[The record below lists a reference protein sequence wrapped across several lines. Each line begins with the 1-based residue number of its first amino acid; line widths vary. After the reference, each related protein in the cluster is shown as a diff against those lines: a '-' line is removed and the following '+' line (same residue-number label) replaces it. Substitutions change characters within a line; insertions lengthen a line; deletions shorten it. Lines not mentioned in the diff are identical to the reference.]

1 MALMILGLVLFL
13 GIHLLPTATQLRSV
27 VAVRMGDNA
36 YRGAF
41 SVISAIGLIL
51 IVVGYRVAPNDV
63 RLFAPFAYARAA
75 APLVVTL
82 AFVLFASANMR
93 THIRHALRHP
103 MLLGLMLWS
112 GIHLLANGDLAGTIL
127 FGSFFVYSIV
137 DLASAI
143 ARGAVKPLVPTWKHD
158 LIAVVSG
165 VLLSW
170 IVMRFHGLFFG
181 TAPVL

>member
-1 MALMILGLVLFL
+1 VALMILGLALFL
-13 GIHLLPTATQLRSV
+13 GIHLLPAATRLRSV
-27 VAVRMGDNA
+27 VAVRLGDNG

-51 IVVGYRVAPNDV
+51 IVVGYRMAPNDLS
-63 RLFAPFAYARAA
+63 LFAPSAFARNA

-93 THIRHALRHP
+93 THIRHVLRHP

-127 FGSFFVYSIV
+127 FGSLFVYSIV

-143 ARGAVKPLVPTWKHD
+143 ARGAVKPVAPTWKHD
-158 LIAVVSG
+158 LIAIVSG

-170 IVMRFHGLFFG
+170 IVMRFHASFFG

>member
-1 MALMILGLVLFL
+1 MILGLVLFL
-13 GIHLLPTATQLRSV
+13 GIHLLPVATRLRSV
-27 VAVRMGDNA
+27 VAARMGDRK

-41 SVISAIGLIL
+41 SLVSVLGLIL
-51 IVVGYRVAPNDV
+51 IVVGYRMAPDDV
-63 RLFAPFAYARAA
+63 RLFAPLPAARSA
-75 APLVVTL
+75 APLVITL

-103 MLLGLMLWS
+103 MLLGLLLWS
-112 GIHLLANGDLAGTIL
+112 GTHLLANGDLAGSIL

-137 DLASAI
+137 DLASAV

-165 VLLSW
+165 VVLSW
-170 IVMRFHGLFFG
+170 LVMRFHGSIFG
-181 TAPVL
+181 TAPVF